1 MPHRRRRLRAMMM
14 QACVLALHSTRRLA
28 SRELWR
34 SVQAR
39 SSDGFLLTSAFVTNL
54 YAHRRQLC
62 MTMCITTSTSPACRS
77 ALFLRDGY
85 LHSQQE
91 SHARA
96 WRPRLL
102 VSYKR

>member
-28 SRELWR
+28 CRELCR

-39 SSDGFLLTSAFVTNL
+39 SSDDFLLTSAFVTNL

-62 MTMCITTSTSPACRS
+62 MTMCITTSTP
-77 ALFLRDGY
+77 
-85 LHSQQE
+85 
-91 SHARA
+91 
-96 WRPRLL
+96 PL
-102 VSYKR
+102 VRREVPVSSLSWEG

>member
-28 SRELWR
+28 CRELCP

-39 SSDGFLLTSAFVTNL
+39 SSDDFLLTSAFVTNL

-62 MTMCITTSTSPACRS
+62 MTVCITTSTRSYAAASAQLSSSGMDTCIRSKNLTPARGGLAC
-77 ALFLRDGY
+77 
-85 LHSQQE
+85 
-91 SHARA
+91 
-96 WRPRLL
+96 
-102 VSYKR
+102 